1 MNCEIYV
8 CGGPELPEKYINKK
22 FEKIS
27 EEYVGD
33 IKWSAIDEYSK
44 HLATLNMLWLDVL
57 KEANL
62 FKSLE
67 EILFLNTNEKDNY
80 LIKLNS
86 CLNII
91 PLKKPSHGQSS
102 L

>member
-1 MNCEIYV
+1 MNDEIGV
-8 CGGPELPEKYINKK
+8 CGGIELPEKYRNKEL
-22 FEKIS
+22 EKRS
-27 EEYVGD
+27 DEYVGD
-33 IKWSAIDEYSK
+33 LKWSSIDEYSK

-62 FKSLE
+62 FKSL
-67 EILFLNTNEKDNY
+67 IDIINLSKNEKDNY
-80 LIKLNS
+80 LIQLNS

-91 PLKKPSHGQSS
+91 PLKNPHMDNP